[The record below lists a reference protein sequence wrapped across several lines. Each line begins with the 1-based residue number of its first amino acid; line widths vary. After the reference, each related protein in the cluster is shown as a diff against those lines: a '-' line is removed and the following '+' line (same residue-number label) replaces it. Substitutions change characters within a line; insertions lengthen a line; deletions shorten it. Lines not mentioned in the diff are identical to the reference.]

1 MGNGYSHN
9 YGYNPFMPYGPY
21 YGGYTL
27 PAQFY
32 GPDPQLV
39 HCPTCKQ
46 NTTTEVKFVFG
57 GCTWFYVVFF
67 IAFGFV
73 RLKIAILIYFL
84 RSFMAFAGVLA
95 CIKND
100 ERCFIFIPF
109 AIILFSCVPCII
121 FCNCFKNAEH
131 YCGRC
136 DTFIGKYERFS
147 GRPVVVLPPE
157 CHKHQMMPNHHK

>member
-1 MGNGYSHN
+1 MGNNYSHN
-9 YGYNPFMPYGPY
+9 YGYNPFMPYSPN

-39 HCPTCKQ
+39 HCPKCNQ

-57 GCTWFYVVFF
+57 GCTWFYAVFF
-67 IAFGFV
+67 IAFG
-73 RLKIAILIYFL
+73 
-84 RSFMAFAGVLA
+84 SFMALAGAFA
-95 CIKND
+95 CSIKDD
-100 ERCFIFIPF
+100 ECFIFIPF
-109 AIILFSCVPCII
+109 AIILFSCVPCVI

-131 YCGRC
+131 RCSRC

-147 GRPVVVLPPE
+147 GRPAIVLPPE
-157 CHKHQMMPNHHK
+157 CHKHQMMPNYHK